1 MHELFTYGVFGYYFR
16 DMEPCTTLFLM
27 TALSTLLLIAVGY
40 LLGSINTSII
50 VSKLFFGEDVR
61 NYGSGNA
68 GATNVLRTYGKK
80 SAALTLLGDVL
91 KTVVAII
98 IGRFIGLPLEE
109 LNLVWV
115 SDTTYYTV
123 SMAGYITALFT
134 VIGHTF
140 PIYYKFKGGK
150 GVLCAATAIAMLSPV
165 TFVVLFVIFLIL
177 VIGTKFVSLG
187 SVIGVMAYPVLLH
200 KIEGAGARTIV
211 ACLIAALVVY
221 NHRSNL
227 KRLFEGTENKI
238 SIGKKDKKADREE
251 AEDGEEQ

>member
-1 MHELFTYGVFGYYFR
+1 MQYLYTHGIFAYYFGE
-16 DMEPCTTLFLM
+16 MEPCLTKYLM

-80 SAALTLLGDVL
+80 SAILTLLGDVL
-91 KTVVAII
+91 KTVVAIV
-98 IGRFIGLPLEE
+98 IGRFIGLPFDDW
-109 LNLVWV
+109 NHVFFGAN
-115 SDTTYYTV
+115 TYYDI

-134 VIGHTF
+134 IIGHTF
-140 PIYYKFKGGK
+140 PLYYGFKGGK

-165 TFVVLFVIFLIL
+165 TFVVLLAIFLIL

-187 SVIGVMAYPVLLH
+187 SIISVMAYPLLLH
-200 KIEGAGARTIV
+200 KIEGAGARTLV
-211 ACLIAALVVY
+211 AFMIAFLVVF

-227 KRLFEGTENKI
+227 KRLLSGTENKI
-238 SIGKKDKKADREE
+238 SIGKKDKDR
-251 AEDGEEQ
+251 DGNKE